1 MKNLS
6 RILAEHPLLKGL
18 ESKYIELLVG
28 CASNVRFDP
37 GAFVFRQGEEA
48 NQFFLIRQG
57 RIALATHSEIHG
69 PITIQTLEEG
79 DILGWSWLMPPYYRY
94 FDAQALEL
102 TRVIAFDGKCLR
114 TKCQEDK
121 NLGYELL
128 MRMVP
133 LMGKRLE
140 ATRLKLQ
147 DVFKANH

>member
-1 MKNLS
+1 MENLA
-6 RILAEHPLLKGL
+6 RILAEHPFMKGL
-18 ESKYIELLVG
+18 EPKYMELLVG

-37 GAFVFRQGEEA
+37 GEFVFREGEEA

-57 RIALATHSEIHG
+57 RIALTIHSVTHG
-69 PITIQTLEEG
+69 PIIIQTLENGE
-79 DILGWSWLMPPYYRY
+79 ILGWSWLAPPYCRH
-94 FDAQALEL
+94 FDAHALEL

-140 ATRLKLQ
+140 ATRLKLL
-147 DVFKANH
+147 DVFKTSH